1 MWGSLLVSC
10 TSHKEVI
17 VVNEVNESNKEEQKI
32 TNKVDDEKLEELN
45 SSKDNLN
52 TESELY
58 RIQEIQIREEI
69 ESYIRKNLIALI

>member
-1 MWGSLLVSC
+1 M
-10 TSHKEVI
+10 
-17 VVNEVNESNKEEQKI
+17 VNEVNESNKEEQKI

-52 TESELY
+52 TESDLY